1 MNLIDKSTDTTEL
14 ADAIK
19 LENPFQ
25 ADKVKEIWMWIRKD
39 LFKPEIIIYESTVTF
54 KNGNTEDKQIIKTNS
69 FVELA
74 KLTDEFIN
82 TLK

>member
-1 MNLIDKSTDTTEL
+1 MNLIDKSTGAGEL
-14 ADAIK
+14 TDAIK

-25 ADKVKEIWMWIRKD
+25 ADKVKEIRMRIRKD
-39 LFKPEIIIYESTVTF
+39 TFNPKVIIFESWVTF
-54 KNGNTEDKQIIKTNS
+54 KNGGTEGKQTIKANS
-69 FVELA
+69 FIELA

>member
-1 MNLIDKSTDTTEL
+1 MNLIDKSTGAEEL

-39 LFKPEIIIYESTVTF
+39 TFNPKVITFESWVTF
-54 KNGNTEDKQIIKTNS
+54 KNGGTEGKQTIKANS